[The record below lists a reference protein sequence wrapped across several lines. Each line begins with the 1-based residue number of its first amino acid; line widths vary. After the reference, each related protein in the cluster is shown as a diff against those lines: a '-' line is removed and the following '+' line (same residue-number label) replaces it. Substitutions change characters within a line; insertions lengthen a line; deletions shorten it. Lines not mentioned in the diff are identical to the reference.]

1 MSLTVTVLL
10 RMAPACRAVCDM
22 SKGAVA
28 WRDHTLA
35 RLSWQKSLSSSAIRC
50 AKPLKRNILQFIG
63 IKPVRSTIY
72 GMIEAAGD
80 ERRKTWWHEVELLG
94 RATG

>member
-1 MSLTVTVLL
+1 
-10 RMAPACRAVCDM
+10 M

-35 RLSWQKSLSSSAIRC
+35 RLSWQKPLSSSAIC
-50 AKPLKRNILQFIG
+50 CVKLLKRNILQFIG

-72 GMIEAAGD
+72 GMIEAARD
-80 ERRKTWWHEVELLG
+80 ERRKTWLHDVELLG
-94 RATG
+94 RAAG